1 MRLKVIVPPAS
12 EPVSLQEMCA
22 YLRLD
27 CDEEQSLI
35 GQLIKAAR
43 QYCEDFQHRAYL
55 RQTLELVDRPM
66 NNILELPRSENLQE
80 VLSVS
85 NATLNNVGYTV
96 VQDLLARLCFTA
108 EKNNVTVRYVTGVE
122 DAAGVDEQVKLAI
135 RMLVAHWFEN
145 RTAVSFGNTI
155 PREVPLAVKALLEP
169 GRIITL

>member
-1 MRLKVIVPPAS
+1 M
-12 EPVSLQEMCA
+12 
-22 YLRLD
+22 
-27 CDEEQSLI
+27 
-35 GQLIKAAR
+35 
-43 QYCEDFQHRAYL
+43 
-55 RQTLELVDRPM
+55 
-66 NNILELPRSENLQE
+66 
-80 VLSVS
+80 
-85 NATLNNVGYTV
+85 NNVGYTV

-155 PREVPLAVKALLEP
+155 PREVPLSVKALLEP

>member
-43 QYCEDFQHRAYL
+43 QYCEDFQRRAYL

-96 VQDLLARLCFTA
+96 VTA

-145 RTAVSFGNTI
+145 RTAVSFGNTV

>member
-1 MRLKVIVPPAS
+1 M
-12 EPVSLQEMCA
+12 
-22 YLRLD
+22 RLD

-55 RQTLELVDRPM
+55 RQTLELVDRPI

-80 VLSVS
+80 ILSVS
-85 NATLNNVGYTV
+85 NAANNRYTV
-96 VQDLLARLCFTA
+96 VQDLLTRLCFTG
-108 EKNNVTVRYVTGVE
+108 EKGNVTVRYLTGVE
-122 DAAGVDEQVKLAI
+122 DAADVEEQVKLAI
-135 RMLVAHWFEN
+135 KMLVAHWFEN

-155 PREVPLAVKALLEP
+155 PREVPLTVKALLEP

>member
-1 MRLKVIVPPAS
+1 M
-12 EPVSLQEMCA
+12 
-22 YLRLD
+22 RLD

-55 RQTLELVDRPM
+55 RQTLELVDRPI
-66 NNILELPRSENLQE
+66 NNVLELPRSENLQE
-80 VLSVS
+80 ILSVS
-85 NATLNNVGYTV
+85 KATNGGYTV
-96 VQDLLARLCFTA
+96 VQDLLARLYFTA
-108 EKNNVTVRYVTGVE
+108 EKSNVTVRYVTGVE

-135 RMLVAHWFEN
+135 KLLVAHWFEN
-145 RTAVSFGNTI
+145 RTAVSFNNAV

>member
-1 MRLKVIVPPAS
+1 MRLKVIVQPAS
-12 EPVSLQEMCA
+12 EPVSIQEMCA

-55 RQTLELVDRPM
+55 RQTLELVDRPI

-80 VLSVS
+80 ILSVS
-85 NATLNNVGYTV
+85 KATNGGYTV
-96 VQDLLARLCFTA
+96 VQDLLARLYFTA
-108 EKNNVTVRYVTGVE
+108 EKSNVTVRYVTGVE
-122 DAAGVDEQVKLAI
+122 DAADVEEQVKLAI
-135 RMLVAHWFEN
+135 KMLVAHWFEN

-155 PREVPLAVKALLEP
+155 PREVPVTVKALLEP

>member
-1 MRLKVIVPPAS
+1 MRLKVIVPPVS

-55 RQTLELVDRPM
+55 RQTLELVDRPI

-85 NATLNNVGYTV
+85 SNNGRYTV

-108 EKNNVTVRYVTGVE
+108 EKSNVTVRYVTGVE

-135 RMLVAHWFEN
+135 KLLVAHWFEN
-145 RTAVSFGNTI
+145 RTAVSFSNAV

>member
-1 MRLKVIVPPAS
+1 M
-12 EPVSLQEMCA
+12 E
-22 YLRLD
+22 
-27 CDEEQSLI
+27 LI
-35 GQLIKAAR
+35 DKPI
-43 QYCEDFQHRAYL
+43 
-55 RQTLELVDRPM
+55 

-85 NATLNNVGYTV
+85 SNNGRYTV

-145 RTAVSFGNTI
+145 RTAVSFGNAI
-155 PREVPLAVKALLEP
+155 PREVPLTVKALLEP

>member
-55 RQTLELVDRPM
+55 RQTLELV
-66 NNILELPRSENLQE
+66 ENLHE

>member
-108 EKNNVTVRYVTGVE
+108 EKTASY
-122 DAAGVDEQVKLAI
+122 KLVLPQPQSNK
-135 RMLVAHWFEN
+135 MSQHPNTTTSTFWLPAH
-145 RTAVSFGNTI
+145 TPSTD
-155 PREVPLAVKALLEP
+155 K
-169 GRIITL
+169 